1 MITTFTYIKMVGRR
15 PHAHATLVD
24 NLMNE
29 NEIAAEETSLLTS
42 IFLLQ
47 DKFGLMQWL
56 TRGLIRN
63 EILCATCQEN
73 CTLN

>member
-1 MITTFTYIKMVGRR
+1 MITTFKYIKMAGRR

-29 NEIAAEETSLLTS
+29 NEIAAETSLLTS

-56 TRGLIRN
+56 ARRLIRN
-63 EILCATCQEN
+63 EILCALCQEN